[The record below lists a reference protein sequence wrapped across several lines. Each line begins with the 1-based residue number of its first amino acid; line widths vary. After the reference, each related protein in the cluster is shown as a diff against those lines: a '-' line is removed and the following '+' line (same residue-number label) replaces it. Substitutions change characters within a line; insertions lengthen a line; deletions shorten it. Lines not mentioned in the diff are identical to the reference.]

1 MALTVD
7 FYTSFKCS
15 GRTPEILG
23 AIENVRRMVGQK
35 MPQSRSTPLTFKM
48 YALDVCMVGVTHGRL
63 VY

>member
-35 MPQSRSTPLTFKM
+35 MPQDIQFHRFQIYTTNI
-48 YALDVCMVGVTHGRL
+48 
-63 VY
+63 